1 MPWAHLKGIE
11 EIPETPGVE
20 DVVIQTQIQGSQDT
34 GNTCRRTGRTWIM
47 KLGFKDVQWIHDC
60 IIVAMF
66 QETYRRKG
74 CLGFLP
80 RESRCP

>member
-34 GNTCRRTGRTWIM
+34 GKTCRRTGWT
-47 KLGFKDVQWIHDC
+47 
-60 IIVAMF
+60 
-66 QETYRRKG
+66 
-74 CLGFLP
+74 
-80 RESRCP
+80 